1 MLEPSPQSLP
11 KSPSLHKSNKSA
23 IAENIKVL
31 AIALVIALL
40 VRTFVAEPRFIP
52 SGSME
57 PTMLINDR
65 FIAEKIS
72 YQFRNP
78 MAGEIVIF
86 SAPEML
92 QKMAG
97 YSSDQVLIKRL
108 IGIPGDL
115 IAIHKGAVSVNGVM
129 LTEPY
134 IKEAPDYDCPG
145 MSSKDSDFCQGFA
158 PNNPDSFE
166 VPPGMYFAMGDNR
179 NNSSDSHVWG
189 FLPKS
194 NIIGRAVL
202 RFFPIDRIGGLS

>member
-1 MLEPSPQSLP
+1 MPEPSS
-11 KSPSLHKSNKSA
+11 KSPDPQKSSL
-23 IAENIKVL
+23 AENIKVL

-65 FIAEKIS
+65 FIAEKVS
-72 YQFRNP
+72 YRFRNP
-78 MAGEIVIF
+78 MPGEIVIF
-86 SAPEML
+86 SAPEAL

-97 YSSDQVLIKRL
+97 YGADQVLIKRL
-108 IGIPGDL
+108 IGKPGDL
-115 IAIHKGAVSVNGVM
+115 IAIHNGTVSVNGVV

-134 IKEAPDYDCPG
+134 IKASPAYDCPG
-145 MSSKDSDFCQGFA
+145 MNPKDSGFCQGLA
-158 PNNPDSFE
+158 SMNPDTFE

-189 FLPKS
+189 FLPKA
-194 NIIGRAVL
+194 NIIGRAVI
-202 RFFPIDRIGGLS
+202 RFFPIDRMGGL

>member
-1 MLEPSPQSLP
+1 
-11 KSPSLHKSNKSA
+11 
-23 IAENIKVL
+23 
-31 AIALVIALL
+31 
-40 VRTFVAEPRFIP
+40 
-52 SGSME
+52 
-57 PTMLINDR
+57 
-65 FIAEKIS
+65 
-72 YQFRNP
+72 

-108 IGIPGDL
+108 IGIPGDR
-115 IAIHKGAVSVNGVM
+115 IAIHKGVVSVNGVM

-145 MSSKDSDFCQGFA
+145 LSSKDSDFCRRLA
-158 PNNPDSFE
+158 PNDPNSFE

-189 FLPKS
+189 FLPKG
-194 NIIGRAVL
+194 NIIGRAIL
-202 RFFPIDRIGGLS
+202 RFFPIDRIDNLS